1 MQKLTEQFKQKL
13 FESESVKELLDN
25 DLSEENGTFEVIA
38 STEDVDRM
46 GEVVRSDGWML
57 ENFNKNPVILFGH
70 DHGSLPIG
78 KATSAEVRDRELI
91 VKGVFA
97 SHENAQ
103 KVRKLYEEGIMKAV
117 SVGFIPHEMDGNII
131 TSAELLEV
139 SFVPIPANSEALAL
153 AFDNEHSVN
162 ELAQKGFFDFDS
174 VAKTSSPTE
183 QKSEE
188 GDEKGDEE
196 NRSTEGHN
204 LPPTPPV
211 EEKSDENPENEGDD
225 EVGERSDE
233 EKLVEKDNSDEE
245 EEEEEETKE
254 TKSPACRQQDETQ
267 QECVDRKVPELMEE
281 EGMEQDQAIAAAQS
295 MCERD
300 CVEDENGKAYV
311 FEWKKVGELPKDE
324 NGNIDAS
331 AFPVYESEE
340 KAGRVLSKA
349 NRSKVETA
357 VEALKELLEADT
369 DEGTEE
375 NSDAPEKG
383 ETEEFIERRR
393 VRKEL
398 DRLLQQKLAEDRK
411 EAPQHYKNNS

>member
-1 MQKLTEQFKQKL
+1 MLHKLTEQFKQKL
-13 FESESVKELLDN
+13 YESESVKELLDN
-25 DLSEENGTFEVIA
+25 DLSEDNGTFEVIA

-78 KATSAEVRDRELI
+78 KATSAEVKDRELI

-97 SHENAQ
+97 SHERAQ
-103 KVRKLYEEGIMKAV
+103 TVRKLYDEGIMKAV

-131 TSAELLEV
+131 TSAELLEL
-139 SFVPIPANSEALAL
+139 SFVPIPANSEALTL
-153 AFDNEHSVN
+153 AVDNEHSVN
-162 ELAQKGFFDFDS
+162 ELAQKGIFDFDS
-174 VAKTSSPTE
+174 VAKTTPPADN
-183 QKSEE
+183 SEKE
-188 GDEKGDEE
+188 GDEES
-196 NRSTEGHN
+196 RSTEGHN
-204 LPPTPPV
+204 LPPTPPE
-211 EEKSDENPENEGDD
+211 EEKSDENPENEGDE
-225 EVGERSDE
+225 EVGEGADE
-233 EKLVEKDNSDEE
+233 EKSTETDSEEEEEDKDVDEE
-245 EEEEEETKE
+245 KEEEEET
-254 TKSPACRQQDETQ
+254 
-267 QECVDRKVPELMEE
+267 EE
-281 EGMEQDQAIAAAQS
+281 ETDDE
-295 MCERD
+295 
-300 CVEDENGKAYV
+300 EDKSY
-311 FEWKKVGELPKDE
+311 
-324 NGNIDAS
+324 
-331 AFPVYESEE
+331 EE

-349 NRSKVETA
+349 NRNKVETA

-398 DRLLQQKLAEDRK
+398 DRLLQQKLEQDRK